1 MVRIAFIHSRFPAGG
16 AERVTIDIARYL
28 HSLGGYEVFV
38 YASRINES
46 LVGKDVEA
54 CLTIR
59 KIPSQFIQSHRSKA
73 IERLIVEDKVD
84 ILVQVTKSLAGIEEI
99 KRRTGVKAI
108 LASHGEPFWQRYA
121 ITNRRQSGPV
131 RQLLWHLY
139 NKRRFADGTLAM
151 KMAQER
157 TLREYNSSDAFVVL
171 CEAYK
176 REIESSLGIEP
187 SGSHMYAIEN
197 MERVVESPNFEKE
210 KMILFCGRFENWSKR
225 ISTLLQIWARVQQ
238 RMPDWQLVLVG
249 DGPDRAMI
257 ESQVAEMGLARV
269 RFEGQQRDVAPYYDR
284 ASVVCLTSKTEGWP
298 LTLSEGQAR
307 GCIGVAFGCT
317 AGVEEILS
325 PSGECGFVVPPFDE
339 EQYADTLLHIASLS
353 REQEIHIREAG
364 VAKRAE
370 YAPHIIA
377 EKWRSLFDRLV
388 ESRKRD

>member
-1 MVRIAFIHSRFPAGG
+1 MKKVLIMEDEVNIRSFVVINLKRAGFEAIEAGDGQEALDRIAEHP
-16 AERVTIDIARYL
+16 DIGVAIL
-28 HSLGGYEVFV
+28 DT
-38 YASRINES
+38 ASRINKS

-73 IERLIVEDKVD
+73 IERLVVEDQVD

-210 KMILFCGRFENWSKR
+210 KMRSGR
-225 ISTLLQIWARVQQ
+225 
-238 RMPDWQLVLVG
+238 
-249 DGPDRAMI
+249 
-257 ESQVAEMGLARV
+257 
-269 RFEGQQRDVAPYYDR
+269 
-284 ASVVCLTSKTEGWP
+284 
-298 LTLSEGQAR
+298 
-307 GCIGVAFGCT
+307 
-317 AGVEEILS
+317 
-325 PSGECGFVVPPFDE
+325 
-339 EQYADTLLHIASLS
+339 
-353 REQEIHIREAG
+353 
-364 VAKRAE
+364 
-370 YAPHIIA
+370 
-377 EKWRSLFDRLV
+377 
-388 ESRKRD
+388 